1 MGALAIRN
9 IHKTYNQ
16 TVHILKGIDLEIDA
30 GEFLILVGPSGC
42 GKSTLL
48 SMIAGLDHP
57 TQGSI
62 HIGER
67 NVTNLPSKDR
77 DIAMVFQSYALYP
90 NMTVAQNI
98 AFGLEIRKV
107 PKAERKA
114 AVDRVAGMLQIGHLL
129 DRKPGQ
135 LSGGQRQRVAMGR
148 ALARDPKLFLFD
160 EPLSNLDAK
169 LRVEMR
175 AEIKLLHQR
184 TQTTTVYVTH
194 DQVEA
199 MTLGDRIAVMKDGLV
214 QQFGTPNQIY
224 NHPANRFVAE
234 FIGSPAMNMVEAE
247 RTGSGLMAQ
256 GVALAL
262 TDAQS
267 AAVQAH
273 AHAELVYGLRPESIS
288 FAGSGLPGRL
298 SMIEPTGPET
308 YATVDTAAGKLT
320 ARVPG
325 VLQAAVGDAVHLQWS
340 PAQSHLFDRASGV
353 RVG

>member
-9 IHKTYNQ
+9 IHKTYNE
-16 TVHILKGIDLEIDA
+16 TVHILKGIDLDIEA

-57 TQGSI
+57 TSGSI

-67 NVTNLPSKDR
+67 DVTNLPSKDR

-114 AVDRVAGMLQIGHLL
+114 AVERVSAMLQIGHLL

-184 TQTTTVYVTH
+184 TKTTTVYVTH

-214 QQFGTPNQIY
+214 QQFGTPAQIY
-224 NHPANRFVAE
+224 NRPANRFVAE
-234 FIGSPAMNMVEAE
+234 FIGSPAMNMVDAE
-247 RTGSGLMAQ
+247 RSGH
-256 GVALAL
+256 AL
-262 TDAQS
+262 TAHGVDLAMTDEQR

-273 AHAELVYGLRPESIS
+273 GRGDLVYGLRPESIG
-288 FAGSGLPGRL
+288 FAATGLPGKL

-308 YATVDTAAGKLT
+308 YATVVTAAGPLT

-340 PAQSHLFDRASGV
+340 EQSAHLFDRVTGE

>member
-1 MGALAIRN
+1 MGALTIKQ
-9 IHKTYNQ
+9 IHKTFNN
-16 TVHILKGIDLEIDA
+16 TTHILKGIDLDIEA

-48 SMIAGLDHP
+48 NMIAGLDEP
-57 TQGSI
+57 TSGSI
-62 HIGER
+62 WIGDR
-67 NVTNLPSKDR
+67 DVTRLPSKDR

-107 PKAERKA
+107 PKAEREA
-114 AVDRVAGMLQIGHLL
+114 AVQRVAQMLQIGHLL

-175 AEIKLLHQR
+175 AEIKRLHQR
-184 TQTTTVYVTH
+184 TKTTTVYVTH

-214 QQFGTPNQIY
+214 QQFGTPAEIY
-224 NHPANRFVAE
+224 KHPANRFVAE
-234 FIGSPAMNMVEAE
+234 FIGSPAMNMVNV
-247 RTGSGLMAQ
+247 RRQ
-256 GVALAL
+256 DDGVAAHGMALAL
-262 TDAQS
+262 NDAHRQTLQRHGS
-267 AAVQAH
+267 
-273 AHAELVYGLRPESIS
+273 ETLVYGLRPESLV
-288 FAGSGLPGRL
+288 FAADGLPGTL
-298 SMIEPTGPET
+298 AMIEPTGPET
-308 YATVDTAAGKLT
+308 YATVDTPAGKLT

-325 VLQAAVGDAVHLQWS
+325 VLSARVGEAVHLQWDTN
-340 PAQSHLFDRASGV
+340 QVHLFDQHSGM
-353 RVG
+353 RVN

>member
-1 MGALAIRN
+1 
-9 IHKTYNQ
+9 
-16 TVHILKGIDLEIDA
+16 
-30 GEFLILVGPSGC
+30 
-42 GKSTLL
+42 
-48 SMIAGLDHP
+48 
-57 TQGSI
+57 
-62 HIGER
+62 
-67 NVTNLPSKDR
+67 
-77 DIAMVFQSYALYP
+77 
-90 NMTVAQNI
+90 MTVAENI
-98 AFGLEIRKV
+98 AFGLEIRNV
-107 PKAERKA
+107 PKPVRKA
-114 AVDRVAGMLQIGHLL
+114 AVERVSAMLQIGHLL

-214 QQFGTPNQIY
+214 QQFGTPHEIY
-224 NHPANRFVAE
+224 NRPANRFVAE
-234 FIGSPAMNMVEAE
+234 FIGSPAMNMVDA
-247 RTGSGLMAQ
+247 TTSGSALSAQ
-256 GVALAL
+256 GVELPIN
-262 TDAQS
+262 DAQR
-267 AAVQAH
+267 AALQAH
-273 AHAELVYGLRPESIS
+273 GQAECVYGLRPESIS
-288 FAGSGLPGRL
+288 FASHGVPGKL

-325 VLQAAVGDAVHLQWS
+325 VLQAVVGDAVHLQWS
-340 PAQSHLFDRASGV
+340 ADSAHVFDRTSGN

>member
-9 IHKTYNQ
+9 IHKTYNE
-16 TVHILKGIDLEIDA
+16 TVHILKGIDLEIEA

-57 TQGSI
+57 TSGSI
-62 HIGER
+62 HIGDR
-67 NVTNLPSKDR
+67 DVTNLPSKDR

-114 AVDRVAGMLQIGHLL
+114 AVDRVSAMLQIGHLL

-214 QQFGTPNQIY
+214 QQFGTPNEIY

-234 FIGSPAMNMVEAE
+234 FIGSPAMNMVDAQWLGAAL
-247 RTGSGLMAQ
+247 TAQ
-256 GVALAL
+256 GVELAT
-262 TDAQS
+262 TDAQR

-273 AHAELVYGLRPESIS
+273 GSAELVYGLRPESIG
-288 FAGSGLPGRL
+288 FAATGLPGKL

-325 VLQAAVGDAVHLQWS
+325 VVHLQWS
-340 PAQSHLFDRASGV
+340 AEQSHLFDRASGV

>member
-1 MGALAIRN
+1 
-9 IHKTYNQ
+9 
-16 TVHILKGIDLEIDA
+16 
-30 GEFLILVGPSGC
+30 
-42 GKSTLL
+42 
-48 SMIAGLDHP
+48 
-57 TQGSI
+57 
-62 HIGER
+62 
-67 NVTNLPSKDR
+67 
-77 DIAMVFQSYALYP
+77 
-90 NMTVAQNI
+90 
-98 AFGLEIRKV
+98 
-107 PKAERKA
+107 
-114 AVDRVAGMLQIGHLL
+114 
-129 DRKPGQ
+129 
-135 LSGGQRQRVAMGR
+135 MGR

-214 QQFGTPNQIY
+214 QQFGTPAQIY

-234 FIGSPAMNMVEAE
+234 FIGSPAMNMVD
-247 RTGSGLMAQ
+247 AQ
-256 GVALAL
+256 RVGAALTAHGVELPI

-273 AHAELVYGLRPESIS
+273 GSAELVYGLRPESIG
-288 FAGSGLPGRL
+288 FAAQGLPGTL

-325 VLQAAVGDAVHLQWS
+325 VLQASVGDAVHLQWS
-340 PAQSHLFDRASGV
+340 AESSHLFDRTSGN

>member
-9 IHKTYNQ
+9 IHKTYNE
-16 TVHILKGIDLEIDA
+16 TVHILKGIDLEIEA

-57 TQGSI
+57 TSGSI

-67 NVTNLPSKDR
+67 DVTQLPSKDR

-90 NMTVAQNI
+90 NMTVAENI

-107 PKAERKA
+107 PKPVRKA
-114 AVDRVAGMLQIGHLL
+114 AVERVSAMLQIGHLL

-214 QQFGTPNQIY
+214 QQFGTPSEIY
-224 NHPANRFVAE
+224 NRPSNRFVAE
-234 FIGSPAMNMVEAE
+234 FIGSPAMNMVDAAQAGE
-247 RTGSGLMAQ
+247 TLSAQ
-256 GVALAL
+256 GVALPIN
-262 TDAQS
+262 DAQRT
-267 AAVQAH
+267 ALQAH
-273 AHAELVYGLRPESIS
+273 GKAEFVYGLRPESIS
-288 FAGSGLPGRL
+288 FGSQGVPGKL

-308 YATVDTAAGKLT
+308 YATVETAAGKLT

-325 VLQAAVGDAVHLQWS
+325 VLQSVVGDTVHLQWS
-340 PAQSHLFDRASGV
+340 ADSAHVFDRASGV

>member
-1 MGALAIRN
+1 
-9 IHKTYNQ
+9 
-16 TVHILKGIDLEIDA
+16 
-30 GEFLILVGPSGC
+30 
-42 GKSTLL
+42 
-48 SMIAGLDHP
+48 
-57 TQGSI
+57 
-62 HIGER
+62 
-67 NVTNLPSKDR
+67 
-77 DIAMVFQSYALYP
+77 
-90 NMTVAQNI
+90 MTVAQNI

-114 AVDRVAGMLQIGHLL
+114 AVDRVSAMLQIGHLL

-214 QQFGTPNQIY
+214 QQFGTPAEIY
-224 NHPANRFVAE
+224 NRPANRFVAE
-234 FIGSPAMNMVEAE
+234 FIGSPAMNMID
-247 RTGSGLMAQ
+247 AQ
-256 GVALAL
+256 RVGAAL
-262 TDAQS
+262 TAHGVELPITERQS

-273 AHAELVYGLRPESIS
+273 GSAELVYGLRPESIG
-288 FAGSGLPGRL
+288 FAMQGLPGKL

-308 YATVDTAAGKLT
+308 YATIDTAAGKLT

-325 VLQAAVGDAVHLQWS
+325 VLQAAVGDAVHLQWQ
-340 PAQSHLFDRASGV
+340 AEQSHLFGRASGV
-353 RVG
+353 RMG

>member
-9 IHKTYNQ
+9 IHKTYNE
-16 TVHILKGIDLEIDA
+16 TVHILKGIDLEIEA

-57 TQGSI
+57 TSGSI

-67 NVTNLPSKDR
+67 DVTNLPSKDR

-107 PKAERKA
+107 PKAERQA
-114 AVDRVAGMLQIGHLL
+114 AVDRVSAMLQIGHLL

-184 TQTTTVYVTH
+184 TKTTTVYVTH

-214 QQFGTPNQIY
+214 QQFGTPAQIY
-224 NHPANRFVAE
+224 NRPANRFVAE
-234 FIGSPAMNMVEAE
+234 FIGSPAMNMVDAQ
-247 RTGSGLMAQ
+247 RTGQALTAH
-256 GVALAL
+256 GVELAI
-262 TDAQS
+262 TDAQR

-273 AHAELVYGLRPESIS
+273 GSAELVYGLRPESIS
-288 FAGSGLPGRL
+288 FAATGLPGTL

-308 YATVDTAAGKLT
+308 YATVDTPAGQLT

-325 VLQAAVGDAVHLQWS
+325 VLQASVGDAVHLQWS
-340 PAQSHLFDRASGV
+340 AEQSHLFDRTSGT